1 MGEGK
6 TPISARIDDDLVSW
20 MDEQVE
26 KKRFSSRSH
35 ALQYAVY
42 LLKQTENTKLASEA

>member
-6 TPISARIDDDLVSW
+6 TPISARMDDDLVNW
-20 MDEQVE
+20 IDEQVG

-42 LLKQTENTKLASEA
+42 LLKQAENTKFTSEA

>member
-6 TPISARIDDDLVSW
+6 TPISARIDNDLLNW

-42 LLKQTENTKLASEA
+42 LLRQTENAKLSTEA